1 MRKNS
6 NIIPKTWNQ
15 INSYN
20 YELYCI
26 DYHQNLTNDET
37 WHWKNIPESILFDS
51 GFVTDFNKLRL
62 RRKDF
67 FEENNKYYNIVREYG
82 LDGLSFDGNAYH
94 GIQSKLYNIKSYLT
108 ASDVGTFLSVIYNR
122 MMKKNPLSSGYL
134 YYTGRLQLDLR
145 DDIDNSKGQIVRTLL
160 PYDEN
165 IQNDFFQKNP
175 HLYNQNKES
184 ENESELKES
193 EYILRPY
200 QKKAIDTLNQE
211 WEGTK
216 LLHLPCGTGK
226 TVIFCNHVKEKTYKN
241 IFIISPLKVHVK
253 QNLERMKEF
262 LPNYETLLLD
272 SDVEGSTDFEVLEE
286 NLNKN
291 SIISTTFDS
300 AQNILKKLFYEKDD
314 LEEDDYN
321 EDNLEDDLEDDCEED
336 DEESVISYYESKYDL
351 ENTILIV
358 DEAHNLINK
367 DELIKIVKSFPKVL
381 LVTATPP
388 STMEE
393 VMSCDLIY
401 QYPFRKAIEE
411 KYICDYQIYL
421 PLLTI
426 DEHSGISKVDIEKPI
441 ELKDLDTDLTQKS
454 LYLINGMLQSGS
466 RKCIAYLS
474 SQEECIQFTKVFEE
488 VMKKYHYLPFWIKS
502 IICDVSDNERK
513 NILEEFQNDDK
524 ENSLKIICSIRILN
538 EGIDIPKCDSI
549 FIGNIGEYS
558 SDITMVQR
566 MCRANRLVKERPNK
580 VANCFLWTNDLNKIV
595 DSLSLLKDNDIE
607 FHKKIKV
614 INGNYDKQSE
624 KSLIDKIEKENKLL
638 NEFIQVKC
646 MSYEDIWEMKKNLL
660 FEFCNINKRIIKT
673 DEKYKTYNIG
683 MWYNDQKKKIKNIDN
698 NLYQILSVNEY
709 VKISLNEYLKII
721 NKWEIKKNLVFQF
734 CEQYKRIPKQ
744 DEKYYDINIGNWYNI
759 SQKRKI
765 KSTEDILYKK
775 LSINNIVKDS
785 IDDYLKNKEA
795 NKNKIKLTFD
805 EFEHLLFEFCNK
817 YERVP
822 TSTENYN
829 NFNIGSCFYNK
840 KENIKSTSD
849 ELYKKWSVNK
859 YIKKSFDDYLIKK
872 EKNKNKEKVTSEEWE
887 TLLYNFCSTYQK
899 VPTQREIY
907 QNKPLGKW
915 FQHKKEKILSIDSND
930 YKKFSINPIIKKSID
945 DFLATKEENKNK
957 QKLSY
962 EEWKL
967 LLFEFCDINNR
978 VPQNK
983 ESYKGFNIG
992 SWFHYTQKSK
1002 KIDSINNEFYKKLSI
1017 KPIIKDC
1024 LDKYLENKNNLI

>member
-6 NIIPKTWNQ
+6 NIVPKTWNQ

-26 DYHQNLTNDET
+26 DYHQSLTNHET

-94 GIQSKLYNIKSYLT
+94 GIQSKLYNVKSYLT

-134 YYTGRLQLDLR
+134 YHTGRLQLDLR

-160 PYDEN
+160 HYDEN
-165 IQNDFFQKNP
+165 IQNDFFYKNP
-175 HLYNQNKES
+175 HLYNQNDKVLENDDLIKEVDFT
-184 ENESELKES
+184 
-193 EYILRPY
+193 LRTY
-200 QKKAIDTLNQE
+200 QKEAVDALNQD
-211 WEGTK
+211 WENTK

-226 TVIFCNHVKEKTYKN
+226 TVIFCNHVKEKAYKN

-253 QNLERMKEF
+253 QNLERMEEF

-272 SDVEGSTDFEVLEE
+272 SDADGSTDFEVLKE

-300 AQNILKKLFYEKDD
+300 AQNILKNLFYEKDD
-314 LEEDDYN
+314 LDENDLE
-321 EDNLEDDLEDDCEED
+321 EDDLEEDD
-336 DEESVISYYESKYDL
+336 DEESVTSYYESKYDL

-393 VMSCDLIY
+393 VMSCELVY
-401 QYPFRKAIEE
+401 QYLFRKAIEE

-426 DEHSGISKVDIEKPI
+426 DEHSRISKVDIEKPI
-441 ELKDLDTDLTQKS
+441 ELKDLDNDLTQKS

-474 SQEECIQFTKVFEE
+474 SQEECVQFTNVFSE

-513 NILEEFQNDDK
+513 HILDEFQKDDK
-524 ENSLKIICSIRILN
+524 ENSIKIICSIRILN
-538 EGIDIPKCDSI
+538 EGVDIPKCDSI
-549 FIGNIGEYS
+549 FISNVGEYS

-580 VANCFLWTNDLNKIV
+580 VANCFLWTDDLNKIIN
-595 DSLSLLKDNDIE
+595 SLSLLKENDIE

-614 INGNYDKQSE
+614 INGNYDKQSNE
-624 KSLIDKIEKENKLL
+624 EHIKEIKKENNKL
-638 NEFIQVKC
+638 NEFIQIKC

-660 FEFCNINKRIIKT
+660 FEFCELYKKTPNKNKEYKNIKIGIWLTNQKKKIKSNEDEIYKKLSVNEFVKISLDIYLGIIDKWELKKDILFEYCNKNKKIPVNGEKINDINIGKWLHSQKEKIKNIN
-673 DEKYKTYNIG
+673 DEKYKKLSINKYLKTSLDIYLGVIDEWEIKKDLLFDFCNKNQRVPYQREKYKNVNIG
-683 MWYNDQKKKIKNIDN
+683 CWLQDQKKKIKIIEDD
-698 NLYQILSVNEY
+698 IY
-709 VKISLNEYLKII
+709 VKLSSNEFVKKSLDIFLENKKYNKNKKKLNWEEWKELLFKFCNI
-721 NKWEIKKNLVFQF
+721 NKRPPSRKEIFNNANIEQWLSNQKK
-734 CEQYKRIPKQ
+734 
-744 DEKYYDINIGNWYNI
+744 
-759 SQKRKI
+759 KI
-765 KSTEDILYKK
+765 KSIEDELYKK
-775 LSINNIVKDS
+775 LSINSIVKES
-785 IDDYLKNKEA
+785 LNNYLKNK
-795 NKNKIKLTFD
+795 
-805 EFEHLLFEFCNK
+805 
-817 YERVP
+817 V
-822 TSTENYN
+822 
-829 NFNIGSCFYNK
+829 K
-840 KENIKSTSD
+840 K
-849 ELYKKWSVNK
+849 
-859 YIKKSFDDYLIKK
+859 
-872 EKNKNKEKVTSEEWE
+872 
-887 TLLYNFCSTYQK
+887 
-899 VPTQREIY
+899 
-907 QNKPLGKW
+907 
-915 FQHKKEKILSIDSND
+915 
-930 YKKFSINPIIKKSID
+930 
-945 DFLATKEENKNK
+945 
-957 QKLSY
+957 
-962 EEWKL
+962 
-967 LLFEFCDINNR
+967 
-978 VPQNK
+978 
-983 ESYKGFNIG
+983 
-992 SWFHYTQKSK
+992 
-1002 KIDSINNEFYKKLSI
+1002 
-1017 KPIIKDC
+1017 
-1024 LDKYLENKNNLI
+1024 